1 MTQIC
6 KVEHFICMATFQV
19 RYTFQPEPIPRNFPG
34 AIWGAKVF
42 GGVRT
47 FKRGF
52 NHGQP
57 SGCLVHE
64 GGDSLTIKPSNR
76 KTHVLMIFLEP
87 LHEVLPRNCN
97 KLNL

>member
-34 AIWGAKVF
+34 TIWGAKVF

-57 SGCLVHE
+57 SG
-64 GGDSLTIKPSNR
+64 P
-76 KTHVLMIFLEP
+76 
-87 LHEVLPRNCN
+87 
-97 KLNL
+97 